1 MLDDKKHYSLHFSYN
16 SKLHT
21 YAMQYHLEITNVLLK
36 KFGSVVFAIFY
47 EWLMQDSLSVLRISV
62 HKFEALS
69 YLLDRACVE
78 KKKTIQFVLGL
89 KIG

>member
-21 YAMQYHLEITNVLLK
+21 YAMQYEITNVLIK

-78 KKKTIQFVLGL
+78 KKQTIQPVLGL

>member
-1 MLDDKKHYSLHFSYN
+1 
-16 SKLHT
+16 
-21 YAMQYHLEITNVLLK
+21 MQYEITNVLLK
-36 KFGSVVFAIFY
+36 KFGRIVFAIFY

-78 KKKTIQFVLGL
+78 KKSDSTRFRVKNWL
-89 KIG
+89 KKIHFKGSETVKPLPY

>member
-1 MLDDKKHYSLHFSYN
+1 
-16 SKLHT
+16 
-21 YAMQYHLEITNVLLK
+21 MQYHLEITNVLLK

-69 YLLDRACVE
+69 YLLDRAFVE
-78 KKKTIQFVLGL
+78 KKTIQLVLGL